1 MLCQHIKY
9 HVCKNIF
16 EVRNLNLKRL
26 KDLREDKDLYQKQ
39 IANVIGTTQQ
49 VYSEY
54 ELGIRLMPIDKLDK
68 LADFY
73 ETSVDYIIGRTNEKA
88 PYKPKKHL

>member
-1 MLCQHIKY
+1 M
-9 HVCKNIF
+9 
-16 EVRNLNLKRL
+16 NLKRL

-73 ETSVDYIIGRTNEKA
+73 ETSVDYIIGRTNEKT
-88 PYKPKKHL
+88 PYTTKKRL

>member
-1 MLCQHIKY
+1 M
-9 HVCKNIF
+9 
-16 EVRNLNLKRL
+16 NLKRL

-88 PYKPKKHL
+88 PYKPKKRL

>member
-1 MLCQHIKY
+1 MD
-9 HVCKNIF
+9 
-16 EVRNLNLKRL
+16 LKRL

-39 IANVIGTTQQ
+39 VANIINTTQQ

-54 ELGIRLMPIDKLDK
+54 ELGVRLMPIDKLDK

-73 ETSVDYIIGRTNEKA
+73 ETSIDYIVGRTNKKE
-88 PYKPKKHL
+88 PYQRRKL

>member
-1 MLCQHIKY
+1 MD
-9 HVCKNIF
+9 
-16 EVRNLNLKRL
+16 LKRL

-39 IANVIGTTQQ
+39 IANIINTTQQ

-73 ETSVDYIIGRTNEKA
+73 ETSIDYIIGRTNNKD
-88 PYKPKKHL
+88 PYPRRN